1 MGVSKCQ
8 WIFVQQKISKEVVQ
22 TPQFELFKFVLG
34 IVRDRYNIV
43 LELFQVTSHFLLFI
57 VRRLLFAGIARN
69 SIGNQLF
76 QRSHIGLLIN
86 AAHDRL
92 PNDVALTVHNTGC
105 GESHDAQCKLAG
117 LAVRIK
123 VDIAEGCAC

>member
-1 MGVSKCQ
+1 MIVTILSLSFFRLRA
-8 WIFVQQKISKEVVQ
+8 IFL
-22 TPQFELFKFVLG
+22 LFRHL
-34 IVRDRYNIV
+34 Y
-43 LELFQVTSHFLLFI
+43 LFI

-76 QRSHIGLLIN
+76 QRSHIGFLIN

>member
-1 MGVSKCQ
+1 MIVTILTLSFFRLRA
-8 WIFVQQKISKEVVQ
+8 IFL
-22 TPQFELFKFVLG
+22 LFRHLYF
-34 IVRDRYNIV
+34 Y
-43 LELFQVTSHFLLFI
+43 LFLFI
-57 VRRLLFAGIARN
+57 VRRLLFAGIVRN

-86 AAHDRL
+86 TAHDRL
-92 PNDVALTVHNTGC
+92 PNDVALTVHNIGC